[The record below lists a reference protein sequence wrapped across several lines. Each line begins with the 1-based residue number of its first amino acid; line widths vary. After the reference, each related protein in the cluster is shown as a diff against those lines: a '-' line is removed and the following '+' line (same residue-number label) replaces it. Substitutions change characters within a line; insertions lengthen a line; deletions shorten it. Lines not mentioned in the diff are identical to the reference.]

1 VTGQRFPNRPK
12 HSSSRYVVNLMRD
25 DRLRL
30 EAIVADRSAPQNMYG
45 APSTF
50 SPRPPVAAPPRS
62 CAAASNR
69 AGSKAMAGAIMP
81 RVSWADARQE
91 AHCRQEA
98 AASPP
103 FSGSSIWR
111 LGCRRGPAE
120 FGNAADGQ
128 NVAIEYHLAGD
139 RLYRGRSGQSSGE
152 SDRGVDSRSRVD
164 GIEMLQRPA
173 SGVCSHP
180 VMVPVRLGF

>member
-1 VTGQRFPNRPK
+1 VTGQRFPNRPE

-111 LGCRRGPAE
+111 LGCVGVPLNSGTPPMARTLPSNITWRATDSIAADLVSRQARVIAASIRGPAWM
-120 FGNAADGQ
+120 GSKCCNDRR
-128 NVAIEYHLAGD
+128 LAFA
-139 RLYRGRSGQSSGE
+139 L
-152 SDRGVDSRSRVD
+152 
-164 GIEMLQRPA
+164 IP
-173 SGVCSHP
+173 
-180 VMVPVRLGF
+180 